1 MRSLFNKR
9 LFVNYRLFI
18 ALAVLAILL
27 ASCSAEKN
35 TLTSKA
41 YHNLASHFNGYFYAN
56 EELKKVEVG
65 YRKSMVDDYNRVLR
79 LYPALDSTQSKTYEK
94 ELAEVVKMASLAIQR
109 HQNSKW
115 VDDSYILVGKSRLYS
130 LDWANAIQTFK
141 FVNTNS
147 KDKDARHEAIL
158 NLIHTFIEHKEFNN
172 ARGAAD
178 FLKKEALTTHHQK
191 QLYLER
197 AYLAQSQNDLDG
209 MVRNLIIAAPHL
221 KKADRPGRIYF
232 IIGQVYQKLGF
243 ESEAYNYYK
252 KCLSTSPQYEVDFYA
267 RLYMA
272 QVTEITKSKNIH
284 TARKSFKKLLKD
296 SKNRDFKDKIY
307 YEMGV
312 FEYKQ
317 KNIEQ
322 TITYLNQSI
331 RMGTNKRVDGEA
343 YLRLGEMYYGTRR
356 YELSQAYYDSA
367 VNALPPDYENLE
379 TIKKRQA
386 ILSEF
391 VKKLNTIRWQ
401 DSLLVMVQMDT
412 ATLRAHVYSVIKA
425 NTKVEPVGKRKRKLN
440 RIEIEQA
447 PTSIF
452 ATEQNSESTE
462 GSTWYFA
469 NASAVSLG
477 QSEFIRIWGSIPLE
491 DNWRRSQRTIA
502 RPQPI
507 EVIASSETTVAD
519 AESAAP
525 VADPGKVAFTQ
536 LLQELPDTEEK
547 KMEAR
552 KKIEDAYYALGD
564 IYSLKLEEPGNAVDT
579 YKKLL
584 KRFPGSD
591 YEPEV
596 LYRLHILTKDDGTAT
611 SEGFADQLKEK
622 YPESS
627 WAKILI
633 NPDYLAEAGKVVVRQ
648 KALYAI
654 AYEKYLKEKYD
665 SATVVLRQAIEL
677 GITPFTPNLKLL
689 QILVFGKTQA
699 KEHHQKQ
706 VGDFI
711 TEYPEHELTPFAK
724 KLLEQASKKTSLAE
738 AESDKPLFSITEGEH
753 VYIMAYKADAILEK
767 IITKSLQ
774 DFNKSSFSDQGLSV
788 SNATLQGDRAFCIVS
803 QFSDRSLAIAYI
815 ALFNEKLATM
825 NNLKT
830 YNFNNFVISKENF
843 EILKRTQAL
852 NEYLT
857 FYTRHYQ
864 TENP

>member
-1 MRSLFNKR
+1 MRSLFHKR
-9 LFVNYRLFI
+9 LFVSYRLSI
-18 ALAVLAILL
+18 ALAILTVLL

-41 YHNLASHFNGYFYAN
+41 YHNLASHFNGYFYAK
-56 EELKKVEVG
+56 EELAKVETG

-79 LYPALDSTQSKTYEK
+79 LYPKLDSAQSKTYEK

-115 VDDSYILVGKSRLYS
+115 VDDSYILVGKSRMYS
-130 LDWANAIQTFK
+130 LDWANAIETFK

-147 KDKDARHEAIL
+147 KDNDARHQAIL

-178 FLKKEALTTHHQK
+178 FLKKEALTTNHQK
-191 QLYLER
+191 QLHLER
-197 AYLAQSQNDLDG
+197 AYLAQMQNDLDG
-209 MVRNLIIAAPHL
+209 MVRNLIVAAPHF

-243 ESEAYNYYK
+243 EAEAYNYYK
-252 KCLSTSPQYEVDFYA
+252 KCLSTSPEYEVDFYA

-272 QVTEITKSKNIH
+272 QVTEITRSKDIH
-284 TARKSFKKLLKD
+284 AARKSFKKLLKD

-322 TITYLNQSI
+322 TITYLNRSI
-331 RMGTNKRVDGEA
+331 RVGTNKRIDGEA
-343 YLRLGEMYYGTRR
+343 YLRLGEMYYGTRS

-367 VNALPPDYENLE
+367 ITALPPDYENLE
-379 TIKKRQA
+379 VIKKRQA

-391 VKKLNTIRWQ
+391 VKNLNTIRWQ
-401 DSLLVMVQMDT
+401 DSLLVMAEMDT
-412 ATLRAHVYSVIKA
+412 ATLRAHVGSAIKA
-425 NTKVEPVGKRKRKLN
+425 NTKTEPVVKRKKKLN

-447 PTSIF
+447 PTSVF
-452 ATEQNSESTE
+452 ATEQGTEPTE

-477 QSEFIRIWGSIPLE
+477 ESEFTRVWGTIPLE

-502 RPQPI
+502 RPQ
-507 EVIASSETTVAD
+507 VATIANAEATTVST
-519 AESAAP
+519 EPAAP
-525 VADPGKVAFTQ
+525 VADPAKAAYTK

-547 KMEAR
+547 KKEAR
-552 KKIEDAYYALGD
+552 KKIEEAYYALGD
-564 IYSLKLEEPGNAVDT
+564 IYSLQLNEPKNAVDT

-584 KRFPGSD
+584 QRFPGSD

-596 LYRLHILTKDDGTAT
+596 LYRLYILTKDDDAT
-611 SEGFADQLKEK
+611 TSAGFANQLKEK

-627 WAKILI
+627 WTKILL
-633 NPDYLAEAGKVVVRQ
+633 NPDYLAEAGKVAVRQ
-648 KALYAI
+648 KVLYAL
-654 AYEKYLKEKYD
+654 AYEKYLEERYD
-665 SATVVLRQAIEL
+665 SANLVLHQATDL
-677 GITPFTPNLKLL
+677 GTTPFIPNITLL
-689 QILVFGKTQA
+689 QILIIGKTQPT
-699 KEHHQKQ
+699 EQYQKQ
-706 VGDFI
+706 LEGFI
-711 TEYPEHELTPFAK
+711 VEYPEHGLTPFAK
-724 KLLEQASKKTSLAE
+724 KLLDQVSKKPSTT
-738 AESDKPLFSITEGEH
+738 ESDKPLFSATEGEH
-753 VYIMAYKADAILEK
+753 LYIMAYKTDAAVEK
-767 IITKSLQ
+767 IIAKSLQ
-774 DFNKSSFSDQGLSV
+774 DFNKSSFSDQALST
-788 SNATLQGDRAFCIVS
+788 SNSVLQQNRSICIVS
-803 QFSDRSLAIAYI
+803 QFANRSSAMHYI
-815 ALFNEKLATM
+815 TLFNEKLATM
-825 NNLKT
+825 GTLKT

-843 EILKRTQAL
+843 ETLKRTQAL
-852 NEYLT
+852 NEYLI
-857 FYTRHYQ
+857 FYTQHYQ

>member
-1 MRSLFNKR
+1 MRSLFYKR
-9 LFVNYRLFI
+9 LFVNYRLFV
-18 ALAVLAILL
+18 ALAVFSVLL
-27 ASCSAEKN
+27 ASCSVEKN

-56 EELKKVEVG
+56 EELTKVELG
-65 YRKSMVDDYNRVLR
+65 YRKSMIDDYNRVLR
-79 LYPALDSTQSKTYEK
+79 LYPKLDSAQSKTYEK

-115 VDDSYILVGKSRLYS
+115 VDDSYILVGKSRMYS

-147 KDKDARHEAIL
+147 KDEEARHESIL

-172 ARGAAD
+172 ARGAVD
-178 FLKKEALTTHHQK
+178 FLKREELTTHHQK

-197 AYLAQSQNDLDG
+197 AYLAQTQNDLDG
-209 MVRNLIIAAPHL
+209 MVRNLIVAAPDL

-252 KCLSTSPQYEVDFYA
+252 KCLGTSPEYEVDFYA

-272 QVTEITKSKNIH
+272 QVTEITKSKDIN

-331 RMGTNKRVDGEA
+331 RLGTNKRVDGEA
-343 YLRLGEMYYGTRR
+343 YLRLGEMYYGTRS

-367 VNALPPDYENLE
+367 VSALPVDYESLE
-379 TIKKRQA
+379 IIKKRQA

-391 VKKLNTIRWQ
+391 VKNLNTIRWQ
-401 DSLLVMVQMDT
+401 DSLLVMAQMDT
-412 ATLRAHVYSVIKA
+412 ATLRAHVDSVTKA
-425 NTKVEPVGKRKRKLN
+425 NTKVDPVVKRKRKLN
-440 RIEIEQA
+440 GIEIEQA

-452 ATEQNSESTE
+452 ATDQGTETTE
-462 GSTWYFA
+462 GSVWYFA

-477 QSEFIRIWGSIPLE
+477 QSEFARIWGGIPLE
-491 DNWRRSQRTIA
+491 DNWRRSQRTTA
-502 RPQPI
+502 RPQLAQT
-507 EVIASSETTVAD
+507 IANSEAT
-519 AESAAP
+519 AASTENTAP
-525 VADPGKVAFTQ
+525 TADPAKIAFTQ

-547 KMEAR
+547 KAEAR

-564 IYSLKLEEPGNAVDT
+564 IYSLQLEEPENAVDT

-584 KRFPGSD
+584 QRFPGSD

-596 LYRLHILTKDDGTAT
+596 LYRLYILTKDDSTKT
-611 SEGFADQLKEK
+611 SEGFANQLKEK

-627 WAKILI
+627 WTKILL
-633 NPDYLAEAGKVVVRQ
+633 NPDHLAEAGKAVVRQ

-654 AYEKYLKEKYD
+654 AYEKYLEEKYD
-665 SATVVLRQAIEL
+665 SANVVLHQAIEL
-677 GITPFTPNLKLL
+677 GFTPFTPNLTLL
-689 QILVFGKTQA
+689 KILIVGKTQA
-699 KEHHQKQ
+699 TDQYQKQ
-706 VGDFI
+706 LEDFI
-711 TEYPEHELTPFAK
+711 VEFPEQVLTPFAK
-724 KLLEQASKKTSLAE
+724 KLLEQVSKKSSSTE
-738 AESDKPLFSITEGEH
+738 NDKPLFSETEGEH
-753 VYIMAYKADAILEK
+753 LYLMVYKTDPILEK
-767 IITKSLQ
+767 LIIKSLQ
-774 DFNKSSFSDQGLSV
+774 DFHKSSFPDQTLSA
-788 SNATLQGDRAFCIVS
+788 SNSTLQEDRALCIVS
-803 QFSDRSLAIAYI
+803 QFSDRSSAIAYI
-815 ALFNEKLATM
+815 TLFNEKLATM

-843 EILKRTQAL
+843 ETLKRTQAL